1 MSKPTIAA
9 IDLGTMTVRVGLYR
23 PHDRGLMLTGFSVA
37 EMPPDTGD
45 ETARTGAIIAALRTA
60 LSGVDRSSL
69 RLSYAISG
77 QTVFTRFVKLPPSPP
92 DQVAQMVRFEAQQN
106 VPFPMADVVWDYQ
119 LMRQSSESDMEA
131 IIVAIKA
138 DILDRLNAAV
148 VSVAC
153 LPQRV
158 DVAPL
163 ALFNSVRFNYADW
176 RETLLVLDIGA
187 KSTNLI
193 FIEEG
198 KAFVRGVPIAGN
210 QITQALAKD
219 MNLTLEQAEVLKR
232 LKGFVGL
239 GGAYEDPADDEAA
252 RASKVIRGTMTRL
265 HSEITRSINFYKG
278 QQGGG
283 DPARVLLTGG
293 SSVLPY
299 MDLFFQDKLGIP
311 VAMFNPFRN
320 LAVGPGVDRANL
332 SKSAHL
338 LGETVGIALREIG
351 ECPIEVDLVPQVSRA
366 KREAREK
373 AFAGFG
379 IFAAILLL
387 FGCLGA
393 AKMVRAKA
401 TEGRLA
407 VESEEL
413 RKLKAEASKLE
424 THEGSFQANSIRAN
438 QLLEMARRRVLWAR
452 LCDEL
457 NKIVPVGIWVTRM
470 EPAINGA
477 PADFIVPAPAPA
489 QPGELPGVV
498 AANELV
504 IKGFYEA
511 YDKDALENPDQAV
524 GERAIRDFLER
535 MTKSALFDM
544 SAKDIQDPQRVTTQ
558 IKVAGAKQ
566 LALEFQ
572 VRAKLKEPV
581 PLSP

>member
-1 MSKPTIAA
+1 MSKSTIAA

-23 PHDRGLMLTGFSVA
+23 PHDRGLMLTGFSIA
-37 EMPPDTGD
+37 EMPPDGGD
-45 ETARTGAIIAALRTA
+45 ETARTGAIIGALRTA
-60 LSGVDRSSL
+60 LTGVDRGAL
-69 RLSYAISG
+69 KLSYAISG

-92 DQVAQMVRFEAQQN
+92 ERVAQMVRFEAQQN

-119 LMRQSSESDMEA
+119 LMRQSADSDLEA

-138 DILDRLNAAV
+138 DMLDRLNAAV
-148 VSVAC
+148 VSVAR
-153 LPQRV
+153 LPERV

-163 ALFNSVRFNYADW
+163 ALFNAVRFNYSDW
-176 RETLLVLDIGA
+176 RESLLVLDIGA

-219 MNLTLEQAEVLKR
+219 MNLGTEEAEALKR
-232 LKGFVGL
+232 SKGFVGL

-252 RASKVIRGTMTRL
+252 RASKVIRGVMTRL
-265 HSEITRSINFYKG
+265 HSEVTRSVNFYKG
-278 QQGGG
+278 QQGGTE
-283 DPARVLLTGG
+283 PTRVLLTGG

-299 MDLFFQDKLGIP
+299 MNLFFQDKLGIP
-311 VAMFNPFRN
+311 VEMFNPFRN
-320 LAVGPGVDRANL
+320 VAVGPGVDRANL

-338 LGETVGIALREIG
+338 LGETVGVALREVG
-351 ECPIEVDLVPQVSRA
+351 ECPIEVDLVPHVSRA

-373 AFAGFG
+373 AVTGAG
-379 IFAAILLL
+379 IIAAILLI

-393 AKMVRAKA
+393 AQMVRAKA
-401 TEGRLA
+401 IDARLSA
-407 VESEEL
+407 ESREL
-413 RKLKAEASKLE
+413 AKLKAEAAKLE
-424 THEGSFQANSIRAN
+424 TQEGSFQANFARAR
-438 QLLEMARRRVLWAR
+438 QLLEMGRRRLQWAR
-452 LCDEL
+452 LLDEL
-457 NKIVPVGIWVTRM
+457 NNIVPVGIWVTRM
-470 EPAINGA
+470 EPAIEGA
-477 PADFIVPAPAPA
+477 PADFMAATPAPKA
-489 QPGELPGVV
+489 PGEPPGVV
-498 AANELV
+498 AANELM

-535 MTKSALFDM
+535 MTKSEFFDM
-544 SAKDIQDPQRVTTQ
+544 TTQDIQDPKRVTTQ
-558 IKVAGAKQ
+558 IKVASEKR

-572 VRAKLKEPV
+572 VRVKLKEPV

>member
-1 MSKPTIAA
+1 MSKSTIAA

-23 PHDRGLMLTGFSVA
+23 PHDRGLMLTGFSIA
-37 EMPPDTGD
+37 EMPPDGGD
-45 ETARTGAIIAALRTA
+45 ETARTGAIIGALRTA
-60 LSGVDRSSL
+60 LTGVDRGAL
-69 RLSYAISG
+69 KLSYAISG

-92 DQVAQMVRFEAQQN
+92 ERVAQMVRFEAQQN

-119 LMRQSSESDMEA
+119 LMRQSADSDLEA

-138 DILDRLNAAV
+138 DMLDRLNAAV
-148 VSVAC
+148 VSVAR
-153 LPQRV
+153 LPERV

-163 ALFNSVRFNYADW
+163 ALFNAVRFNYSDW
-176 RETLLVLDIGA
+176 RESLLVLDIGA

-219 MNLTLEQAEVLKR
+219 MNLGAEEAEALKR
-232 LKGFVGL
+232 SKGFVGL

-252 RASKVIRGTMTRL
+252 RASKVIRGVMTRL
-265 HSEITRSINFYKG
+265 HSEVTRSVNFYKG
-278 QQGGG
+278 QQGGSE
-283 DPARVLLTGG
+283 PTRVLLTGG

-299 MDLFFQDKLGIP
+299 MNLFFQDKLGIP
-311 VAMFNPFRN
+311 VEMFNPFRN
-320 LAVGPGVDRANL
+320 VAVGPGVDRANL

-338 LGETVGIALREIG
+338 LGETVGVALREVG

-373 AFAGFG
+373 AVAGAG
-379 IFAAILLL
+379 IVAAILLI

-393 AKMVRAKA
+393 AQMVRAKA
-401 TEGRLA
+401 VDERLSA
-407 VESEEL
+407 ESREL
-413 RKLKAEASKLE
+413 AKLKAEAAKLE
-424 THEGSFQANSIRAN
+424 TQEGSFQANFARAG
-438 QLLEMARRRVLWAR
+438 QLLEMGRRRLQWAR
-452 LCDEL
+452 LLDEL

-470 EPAINGA
+470 EPAIEGA
-477 PADFIVPAPAPA
+477 PADFMAATPPPKA
-489 QPGELPGVV
+489 PGEPPGVI
-498 AANELV
+498 AANELM

-535 MTKSALFDM
+535 MTKSEYFDM
-544 SAKDIQDPQRVTTQ
+544 TTQDIQDPKRVTTQ
-558 IKVAGAKQ
+558 IKVASEKK

-572 VRAKLKEPV
+572 VRVKLKEPV

>member
-1 MSKPTIAA
+1 MSKSTIAA

-23 PHDRGLMLTGFSVA
+23 PHDRGLMLTGFSIA
-37 EMPPDTGD
+37 EMPPDGGD
-45 ETARTGAIIAALRTA
+45 ETARTGAIIGALRTA
-60 LSGVDRSSL
+60 LTGVDRGAL
-69 RLSYAISG
+69 KLSYAISG

-92 DQVAQMVRFEAQQN
+92 ERVAQMVRFEAQQN

-119 LMRQSSESDMEA
+119 LMRQSADSDLEA

-138 DILDRLNAAV
+138 DMLDRLNAAV
-148 VSVAC
+148 VSVAR
-153 LPQRV
+153 LPERV

-163 ALFNSVRFNYADW
+163 ALFNAVRFNYSDW
-176 RETLLVLDIGA
+176 RESLLVLDIGA

-219 MNLTLEQAEVLKR
+219 MNLGTEEAEALKR
-232 LKGFVGL
+232 SKGFVGL

-252 RASKVIRGTMTRL
+252 RASKVIRGVMTRL
-265 HSEITRSINFYKG
+265 HSEVTRSVNFYKG
-278 QQGGG
+278 QQGGSE
-283 DPARVLLTGG
+283 PTRVLLTGG

-299 MDLFFQDKLGIP
+299 MNMFFQDKLGIP
-311 VAMFNPFRN
+311 VEMFNPFRN
-320 LAVGPGVDRANL
+320 VAVGPGVDRANL

-338 LGETVGIALREIG
+338 LGETVGVALREVG

-373 AFAGFG
+373 AVAGAG
-379 IFAAILLL
+379 IIAAILLI

-393 AKMVRAKA
+393 AQMVRAKA
-401 TEGRLA
+401 VDERLSTESRELA
-407 VESEEL
+407 
-413 RKLKAEASKLE
+413 KLKAEAAKLE
-424 THEGSFQANSIRAN
+424 TQEGSFQANFARAG
-438 QLLEMARRRVLWAR
+438 QLLEMGRRRLQWAR
-452 LCDEL
+452 LLDEL

-470 EPAINGA
+470 EPAIEGA
-477 PADFIVPAPAPA
+477 PADFMAATPPPKA
-489 QPGELPGVV
+489 PGEPPGVI
-498 AANELV
+498 AANELM

-535 MTKSALFDM
+535 MTKSEYFDM
-544 SAKDIQDPQRVTTQ
+544 TTQDIQDPKRVTTQ
-558 IKVAGAKQ
+558 IKVASEKK

-572 VRAKLKEPV
+572 VRVKLKEPV

>member
-9 IDLGTMTVRVGLYR
+9 IDLGTMTVRVGLFR
-23 PHDRGLMLTGFSVA
+23 PHDRGLMLTGFSIA
-37 EMPPDTGD
+37 EMPVDTGD
-45 ETARTGAIIAALRTA
+45 ETARTGAIISALRHA

-119 LMRQSSESDMEA
+119 LMRQSAESDLEA

-138 DILDRLNAAV
+138 DMLDRLNAAV

-176 RETLLVLDIGA
+176 RETTLVLDIGA

-219 MNLTLEQAEVLKR
+219 MNLTHDDAEALKR
-232 LKGFVGL
+232 AKGFVGL
-239 GGAYEDPADDEAA
+239 GGAYEDPADEEAA
-252 RASKVIRGTMTRL
+252 RASKVIRGVMTRL
-265 HSEITRSINFYKG
+265 HSEVTRSVNFYKG
-278 QQGGG
+278 QQGGS
-283 DPARVLLTGG
+283 DPGRVLLTGG

-299 MDLFFQDKLGIP
+299 MNLFFQDKLGIP
-311 VAMFNPFRN
+311 VEMFNPFRN
-320 LAVGPGVDRANL
+320 IAVGPRVDRGGL
-332 SKSAHL
+332 SRSAHL
-338 LGETVGIALREIG
+338 LGETVGVALREVG
-351 ECPIEVDLVPQVSRA
+351 GCPIEVDLVPQVSRA
-366 KREAREK
+366 RREAREK
-373 AFAGFG
+373 AVAGFG
-379 IFAAILLL
+379 IIAAILLI

-393 AKMVRAKA
+393 VEMVRSSSLEQRLDV
-401 TEGRLA
+401 EGR
-407 VESEEL
+407 EL
-413 RKLKAEASKLE
+413 SKLKAEAAKLE
-424 THEGSFQANSIRAN
+424 TQEGSFTANSSRAN
-438 QLLEMARRRVLWAR
+438 QLLQLAQRRLQWVRML
-452 LCDEL
+452 DEL
-457 NKIVPVGIWVTRM
+457 NRIVPVGIWVTRM

-477 PADFIVPAPAPA
+477 PADFMAATPPPKT
-489 QPGELPGVV
+489 PGDPPGVV
-498 AANELV
+498 AANEV
-504 IKGFYEA
+504 IIKGFYEA

-524 GERAIRDFLER
+524 GERAIRDFLVS
-535 MTKSALFDM
+535 MTKSGTFAM
-544 SAKDIQDPQRVTTQ
+544 TAQDIQDPQRVTTQ

>member
-9 IDLGTMTVRVGLYR
+9 IDLGTMTVRVGLFR
-23 PHDRGLMLTGFSVA
+23 PHDRGMMLTGFSIA

-45 ETARTGAIIAALRTA
+45 ETARTGAIVSALRSA
-60 LSGVDRSSL
+60 LTGVDRSSL
-69 RLSYAISG
+69 TLSYAISG

-119 LMRQSSESDMEA
+119 LMRQSPDSDLEA

-138 DILDRLNAAV
+138 DMLDRLNAAV

-176 RETLLVLDIGA
+176 RETILVLDIGA

-219 MNLTLEQAEVLKR
+219 MGLGHDDAEALKR
-232 LKGFVGL
+232 SKGYVGL
-239 GGAYEDPADDEAA
+239 GGAYEDPADEEAA
-252 RASKVIRGTMTRL
+252 RASKVIRGVMTRL
-265 HSEITRSINFYKG
+265 HSEITRSVNFYKG
-278 QQGGG
+278 QQGGS
-283 DPARVLLTGG
+283 DPTRVLLTGG

-299 MDLFFQDKLGIP
+299 MNLFFQDKLGIP
-311 VAMFNPFRN
+311 VEMFNPFRN
-320 LAVGPGVDRANL
+320 VAVGPTVDRVGL

-338 LGETVGIALREIG
+338 LGESVGVALREIG
-351 ECPIEVDLVPQVSRA
+351 GCPIEVDLVPQVSRA

-373 AFAGFG
+373 AVTGIGIVAAVLMIFG
-379 IFAAILLL
+379 S
-387 FGCLGA
+387 LGA
-393 AKMVRAKA
+393 AQMVRSSALDK
-401 TEGRLA
+401 RLA
-407 VESEEL
+407 IESKEL
-413 RKLKAEASKLE
+413 AKLKAEASKLE
-424 THEGSFQANSIRAN
+424 TQEGSFQANSTRAK
-438 QLLEMARRRVLWAR
+438 QLLEVARRRLQWVR
-452 LCDEL
+452 LLDEL
-457 NKIVPVGIWVTRM
+457 NRIVPVGIWVTRM
-470 EPAINGA
+470 EPAIDGA
-477 PADFIVPAPAPA
+477 PADFVVGAPPPKVPGDAP
-489 QPGELPGVV
+489 GIV
-498 AANELV
+498 AANEV
-504 IKGFYEA
+504 IIKGFYEA
-511 YDKDALENPDQAV
+511 YDRDALENPDKAV
-524 GERAIRDFLER
+524 GERAIRDFLAS
-535 MTKSALFDM
+535 MTKSELFAMTTQDV
-544 SAKDIQDPQRVTTQ
+544 QDPKRVTTQ
-558 IKVAGAKQ
+558 IKVAGDKK

-572 VRAKLKEPV
+572 VSVKLKEPV

>member
-37 EMPPDTGD
+37 EMPSDGGD
-45 ETARTGAIIAALRTA
+45 ETARTGAIVSALRTA
-60 LSGVDRSSL
+60 LTGVDRGAL
-69 RLSYAISG
+69 TLSYAISG

-92 DQVAQMVRFEAQQN
+92 DRVAQMVRFEAQQN

-119 LMRQSSESDMEA
+119 LMRQSPESDLEA

-138 DILDRLNAAV
+138 DMLDRLNAAV
-148 VSVAC
+148 VSVAR

-163 ALFNSVRFNYADW
+163 ALFNAVRFNYADW
-176 RETLLVLDIGA
+176 RESLLVLDIGA

-219 MNLTLEQAEVLKR
+219 MNLTTEEAEALKR
-232 LKGFVGL
+232 SKGFVGL

-252 RASKVIRGTMTRL
+252 RASKVIRGAMTRL
-265 HSEITRSINFYKG
+265 HSEVTRSVNFYKG
-278 QQGGG
+278 QQGGSE
-283 DPARVLLTGG
+283 PTRVLLTGG

-299 MDLFFQDKLGIP
+299 MNLFFQDKLGIP
-311 VAMFNPFRN
+311 VETFNPFRN
-320 LAVGPGVDRANL
+320 VAVGPGVDRGSL
-332 SKSAHL
+332 SRSAHL
-338 LGETVGIALREIG
+338 LGETVGVALREVG

-373 AFAGFG
+373 SVVGVG
-379 IFAAILLL
+379 IFAAILLI

-393 AKMVRAKA
+393 AQMVRAKA
-401 TEGRLA
+401 IDGYLSIEAKELA
-407 VESEEL
+407 
-413 RKLKAEASKLE
+413 KLKAEAAKLE
-424 THEGSFQANSIRAN
+424 SQEGSFQANSTRAN
-438 QLLEMARRRVLWAR
+438 QLMEMGRRRLQWVKVL
-452 LCDEL
+452 DEL
-457 NKIVPVGIWVTRM
+457 NKIVPVGIWITRM

-477 PADFIVPAPAPA
+477 PADFLAAAPPPKA
-489 QPGELPGVV
+489 PGEPPGVV
-498 AANELV
+498 AANELIV
-504 IKGFYEA
+504 KGFYEA
-511 YDKDALENPDQAV
+511 YDRDALENPDQAV

-535 MTKSALFDM
+535 MTKSGLFDM
-544 SAKDIQDPQRVTTQ
+544 TQQDIQDPQRVTTQ

-572 VRAKLKEPV
+572 VRVKLKDPV